1 MRILLKGNMDG
12 KSFSQAHIDMLR
24 RYIRPTDELLLKSG
38 EGGILDFIWKTV
50 DVIIAVNEGISVKD
64 VQLAPQLGMVFVF
77 EERFTGKVDG
87 LLAERKLPVFIA
99 SVCGGTPESNL
110 EAMREC
116 GELLQ
121 KKYPELS

>member
-24 RYIRPTDELLLKSG
+24 RYIRPTDELLLKGG

-64 VQLAPQLGMVFVF
+64 VQLAPKLGMVFAF
-77 EERFTGKVDG
+77 EERFTGKVDS
-87 LLAERKLPVFIA
+87 LLAERELPVFTA
-99 SVCGGTPESNL
+99 SACVDTPESNL